1 MKKFVKYLLV
11 ICLMVPFA
19 FMFAGC
25 GEQAPSNIMSMSVN
39 PEIQFA
45 LDSNNNVL
53 SVKFE
58 NNDAST
64 LYADINFVGKD
75 VDSTVQL
82 FIERAAISGHIDLNG
97 DEVTIEISGNA
108 QASVTALKEK
118 VKTQVEKTF
127 DDLGVEVQVAFGE
140 LTEAAQRTALETQA
154 KILAPEKTE
163 SEIKDMTNSELMKLI
178 NDKQKEYKDL
188 AYSQVQAISQE
199 LEKTVLN
206 AVNVAKTA
214 VESAE
219 KMLEGLE
226 EQVKALPSLEE
237 TLKPQIDEAKKL
249 VEDAKKTLNTK
260 VDAFLKAKDEA
271 IQKAKEKYAE
281 VKEQLVNAF
290 KTQVTDAK
298 TTVIAHLDTEKELGH
313 LTQEQYDYW
322 VNLIN
327 SYANA

>member
-45 LDSNNNVL
+45 LDANNNVL

-108 QASVTALKEK
+108 EASVTALKEK
-118 VKTQVEKTF
+118 VKAQVEKTF

-140 LTEAAQRTALETQA
+140 LTEKAQRTALETQA
-154 KILAPEKTE
+154 KILAPEKTN
-163 SEIKDMTNSELMKLI
+163 SEIEEMTNSELMKLI

-199 LEKTVLN
+199 LEKTVMS
-206 AVNVAKTA
+206 AVNLAKTA

-219 KMLEGLE
+219 KILEGLE
-226 EQVKALPSLEE
+226 EQVKDLPALEE
-237 TLKPQIDEAKKL
+237 TLKPQIDEAKQG
-249 VEDAKKTLNTK
+249 VAEAKKTLNTK

-271 IQKAKEKYAE
+271 IQKAKAKYAE
-281 VKEQLVNAF
+281 VKEQLVNTF
-290 KTQVTDAK
+290 KTQVTAAK
-298 TTVIAHLDTEKELGH
+298 TTVIAHLDTEKDLGH

>member
-25 GEQAPSNIMSMSVN
+25 GEKAPSNIMTMSVN

-45 LDSNNNVL
+45 LDANNNVL

-58 NNDAST
+58 NNDASMI
-64 LYADINFVGKD
+64 YADINFVGKD

-82 FIERAAISGHIDLNG
+82 FIERAAISGHIDLKG
-97 DEVTIEISGNA
+97 DEVTVEISGNA
-108 QASVTALKEK
+108 NASVTALKEK
-118 VKTQVEKTF
+118 VKSQVEKTF
-127 DDLGVEVQVAFGE
+127 KDLGVDVQVAFGE

-154 KILAPEKTE
+154 KILAPEKTNT
-163 SEIKDMTNSELMKLI
+163 EIKEMTNSELMKLI

-188 AYSQVQAISQE
+188 AYSQVQSISQE
-199 LEKTVLN
+199 LEKTVMN
-206 AVNVAKTA
+206 AVNVAKNA

-219 KMLEGLE
+219 EALKNLEDNLKNSPALE
-226 EQVKALPSLEE
+226 EV
-237 TLKPQIDEAKKL
+237 LKPQIEKAKEVVKTAKK
-249 VEDAKKTLNTK
+249 ELNTK
-260 VDAFLKAKDEA
+260 VDAFLKAKDDA
-271 IQKAKEKYAE
+271 IKTAKAKYAD
-281 VKEQLVNAF
+281 VKEQLVNTF
-290 KTQVTDAK
+290 KAQVSEAK
-298 TTVIAHLDTEKELGH
+298 TTVVAHLDTEKELGH